1 MAPSTSADRAVLLL
15 LSALALVTR
24 FAMLAYPRQVVWDE
38 HHFGKFVNG
47 YLSGAYFFDIHPP
60 LGKLLLALSAW
71 AGGYDGAQT
80 WEKIGTPIAPAVPL
94 LALRGP
100 SALQGSALVP
110 LAFAAS
116 RAMGV
121 STAGSLLPACGVLF
135 DACYLAES
143 RLVLTDATLLLGFAL
158 QIWGCAAS
166 DAHPPLSRA
175 WAVRVGAAG
184 VGIALASCTKWT
196 GLATLATAGLHSLWA
211 LARAAAAGWRA
222 RRDRPFAPP
231 LLAHVVARLALLLAL
246 PAAAY
251 VLCFRLHFS
260 LLPNTGDGARFMTP
274 RFRATLR
281 NGTAA
286 VVEGVMPPS
295 FWEKFVELNR
305 EMLRAN
311 STLKKEHRWA
321 SHWWEWP
328 LMLKTILYWRANGP
342 PYVTCLLYTSPS
354 PRDS

>member
-1 MAPSTSADRAVLLL
+1 MARSTSAERSTSADRAVLLL

-110 LAFAAS
+110 LAFAAA

-135 DACYLAES
+135 DACFLAES
-143 RLVLTDATLLLGFAL
+143 PVSYTHLTL
-158 QIWGCAAS
+158 
-166 DAHPPLSRA
+166 P
-175 WAVRVGAAG
+175 
-184 VGIALASCTKWT
+184 TK
-196 GLATLATAGLHSLWA
+196 
-211 LARAAAAGWRA
+211 RI
-222 RRDRPFAPP
+222 
-231 LLAHVVARLALLLAL
+231 V
-246 PAAAY
+246 
-251 VLCFRLHFS
+251 
-260 LLPNTGDGARFMTP
+260 
-274 RFRATLR
+274 
-281 NGTAA
+281 
-286 VVEGVMPPS
+286 
-295 FWEKFVELNR
+295 
-305 EMLRAN
+305 
-311 STLKKEHRWA
+311 
-321 SHWWEWP
+321 
-328 LMLKTILYWRANGP
+328 
-342 PYVTCLLYTSPS
+342 
-354 PRDS
+354 